1 MDLNSCS
8 LMVTT
13 AAKLTTVVPKVMY
26 LVSLNYGRV
35 IVLVTT
41 LPKLYPFLDGVNF
54 NTSVVS

>member
-1 MDLNSCS
+1 MDVNSCS

-26 LVSLNYGRV
+26 LFSLNYGRV

-41 LPKLYPFLDGVNF
+41 ALKLYPFFVGVNL